1 MKRNR
6 KNLAGMS
13 HYRTYNWG
21 SIFFVY
27 FQGPLSSLDAMS
39 TVEIPGVDEP
49 DVAEIKRLPNAVSYS
64 LTTTSE
70 AEVILGKPPKFN
82 VPWKDSAWLKLLFIL
97 QLSLFLSNFL
107 SSLCFPTQS
116 FFTVNRTPGS
126 DTLRSL
132 IPQFTTFIFFYSRY
146 L

>member
-1 MKRNR
+1 
-6 KNLAGMS
+6 MS
-13 HYRTYNWG
+13 HYHTYNWG
-21 SIFFVY
+21 SIFLFISFVSRVLCPPLSRSWR
-27 FQGPLSSLDAMS
+27 FQGWMNQMWRRLNACQMLSLIRS
-39 TVEIPGVDEP
+39 PP
-49 DVAEIKRLPNAVSYS
+49 PQK
-64 LTTTSE
+64 

-97 QLSLFLSNFL
+97 QRSLFFSNFL

-132 IPQFTTFIFFYSRY
+132 IPQFTTFIFFIIIHDTCRIPTP
-146 L
+146 